1 MRLYDTHFH
10 LDLQKDI
17 KGAIEEINNHK
28 IYTIAMTNLPA
39 LYEKELQYMSP
50 YIRIGLGFHPEL
62 VREYKKYIPLMWK
75 KMNEARYIG
84 EVGLDFTDSSS
95 KVDQLD
101 FFSELVDRC
110 RYDQN
115 KIMSIHSRKA
125 EKEVLDILGDNF
137 AFKAIF
143 HWFSGS
149 MEHLKDAVKKGCY
162 FSINAN
168 MVNSKRFEAIMKV
181 VPANRVLLE
190 TDSPFGT
197 FIGIHH
203 KILEQIVSKIS
214 QKLHILPEEGETLL
228 WENFRELLK

>member
-17 KGAIEEINNHK
+17 KCAIEEINNHK
-28 IYTIAMTNLPA
+28 IYTIAMTNLPV

-110 RYDQN
+110 RNDQN

-125 EKEVLDILGDNF
+125 EKEVLDLLGNGF
-137 AFKAIF
+137 AFKAIL
-143 HWFSGS
+143 HWYSGNIS
-149 MEHLKDAVKKGCY
+149 QVEEAVEKGCY

-168 MVNSKRFEAIMKV
+168 MVNSKRFEAMMKI
-181 VPANRVLLE
+181 VPANRILLE
-190 TDSPFGT
+190 TDYPFGLT
-197 FIGIHH
+197 NETHH
-203 KILEQIVSKIS
+203 ETLEQVVAIFS
-214 QKLHILPEEGETLL
+214 QKLHFSNEEAEMIF
-228 WENFRELLK
+228 WENFRQLLN